1 MDLRRDKH
9 GIVTSEGCR
18 VEVAL
23 DVVVQVG
30 INSREERYSRAW

>member
-1 MDLRRDKH
+1 MGLLLQ
-9 GIVTSEGCR
+9 GCR
-18 VEVAL
+18 VGVAL